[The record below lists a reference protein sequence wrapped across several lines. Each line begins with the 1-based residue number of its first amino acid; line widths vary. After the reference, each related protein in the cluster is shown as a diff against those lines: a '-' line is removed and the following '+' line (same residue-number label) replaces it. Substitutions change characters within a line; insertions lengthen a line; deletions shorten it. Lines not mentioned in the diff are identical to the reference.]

1 MRSSVVNTFESFEF
15 IRGTRAVCALM
26 FNFID
31 GTFCESLDD
40 YYRLNISTDATLV
53 TIKRNGMLS
62 VYFHCF
68 TLTILYLFKLFMCI
82 CSLRLCDTSYC

>member
-1 MRSSVVNTFESFEF
+1 
-15 IRGTRAVCALM
+15 M

-40 YYRLNISTDATLV
+40 YYRFNISIDATRV

-62 VYFHCF
+62 VYFHRF
-68 TLTILYLFKLFMCI
+68 ALTILYLFMYI